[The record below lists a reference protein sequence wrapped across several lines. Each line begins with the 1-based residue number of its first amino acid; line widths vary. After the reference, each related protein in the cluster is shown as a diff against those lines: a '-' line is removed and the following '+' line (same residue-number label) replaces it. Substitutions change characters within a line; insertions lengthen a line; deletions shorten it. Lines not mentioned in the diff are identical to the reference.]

1 MDTNLTYILLG
12 FAFILF
18 VLSAWLSGLAEFK
31 KIAADTGLKAAVV
44 IAGLASGS
52 AYFFWNKQPEEM
64 DRQLSEAHDTLVN
77 IDIFMSRYQSTIEE
91 IRRDN
96 DQTFSWKDLVGVCL
110 PMKDN
115 CDKHVREA
123 TSVSYLDLFTMA
135 DYFSASQLE
144 NINLDIDKF
153 VEQSG
158 LMKKVLTPELV
169 QSMTDTNFEIILR
182 HKAILE
188 LILDM
193 RKKTENISSKFKV
206 KNPDKQK
213 TSRTQDSTSL
223 LVYESCCAILDLNEL
238 SDEVKEFYRTQLGNF
253 CKARN
258 MVVQEANAI
267 NQDVFTR
274 WFVQKRI
281 KDMQAR
287 ISNYA
292 SSPNDP
298 CKAR

>member
-1 MDTNLTYILLG
+1 
-12 FAFILF
+12 
-18 VLSAWLSGLAEFK
+18 
-31 KIAADTGLKAAVV
+31 
-44 IAGLASGS
+44 
-52 AYFFWNKQPEEM
+52 
-64 DRQLSEAHDTLVN
+64 
-77 IDIFMSRYQSTIEE
+77 
-91 IRRDN
+91 
-96 DQTFSWKDLVGVCL
+96 
-110 PMKDN
+110 MKDN

-123 TSVSYLDLFTMA
+123 TSISYLDLFTMA

-169 QSMTDTNFEIILR
+169 QSMTDTNFEIMLR

-223 LVYESCCAILDLNEL
+223 LVYKSCCAILDLNEL

-274 WFVQKRI
+274 WMSRN
-281 KDMQAR
+281 DGAESM
-287 ISNYA
+287 SA
-292 SSPNDP
+292 SLACS
-298 CKAR
+298 RL

>member
-1 MDTNLTYILLG
+1 MGRRPLRRYPIRRRTRPTQSDPRHRRYPPH
-12 FAFILF
+12 A
-18 VLSAWLSGLAEFK
+18 
-31 KIAADTGLKAAVV
+31 
-44 IAGLASGS
+44 
-52 AYFFWNKQPEEM
+52 
-64 DRQLSEAHDTLVN
+64 
-77 IDIFMSRYQSTIEE
+77 SRYPVADHRVSQP
-91 IRRDN
+91 IR
-96 DQTFSWKDLVGVCL
+96 
-110 PMKDN
+110 
-115 CDKHVREA
+115 A
-123 TSVSYLDLFTMA
+123 A
-135 DYFSASQLE
+135 SA
-144 NINLDIDKF
+144 I
-153 VEQSG
+153 
-158 LMKKVLTPELV
+158 
-169 QSMTDTNFEIILR
+169 TNFEIILR

-193 RKKTENISSKFKV
+193 RKKTENISSRFKV

-223 LVYESCCAILDLNEL
+223 LVYESYCAILDLNEL

-267 NQDVFTR
+267 NQDFFTR

-292 SSPNDP
+292 SS
-298 CKAR
+298 